1 MQELHQHIGLH
12 YYHFFHAN
20 IDLKHTDK
28 LDCLFFS
35 DRTRFH
41 LRAYVK
47 SQKSRVWN
55 YWNSHIG
62 NECNLHFQ
70 DLVCGVLFHVSM
82 WLDLSLSRTQLME
95 TYTEISYAI
104 LPCWS
109 TINILMFHHGLGYM
123 ALESLFIKDE
133 LMNERPS

>member
-20 IDLKHTDK
+20 IDLKHTDI

-47 SQKSRVWN
+47 SQNSRVWN
-55 YWNSHIG
+55 Y
-62 NECNLHFQ
+62 
-70 DLVCGVLFHVSM
+70 
-82 WLDLSLSRTQLME
+82 
-95 TYTEISYAI
+95 
-104 LPCWS
+104 
-109 TINILMFHHGLGYM
+109 
-123 ALESLFIKDE
+123 
-133 LMNERPS
+133 